1 MTSMQQLCL
10 LLVTQIPSKMDRLPE
25 DLDLL
30 SLFQQWT
37 AAEQA
42 YDQQTS
48 KIECNDDQKL

>member
-48 KIECNDDQKL
+48 K